1 MYLVSKRAAQ
11 VAGSLTLAIDGKAKT
26 MKQQGIDVVS
36 FGAGEPDFDTPL
48 PIRQAAVRAMEQ
60 GQTRYTPARGT
71 LALRQAICEKL
82 ERRNHLSYTPEE
94 IVVTN
99 GAKQALHDAFC
110 TVLEEDDEV
119 ILMTPCWVSYTE
131 LIRMAGGVPV
141 LVERRQEDGF
151 ALDIEA
157 LELAVTEK
165 TRAILVNSPD
175 NPCGGVFAREE
186 LEALADLAIRHDLIV
201 ISDEIYEEF
210 IYEGEK
216 PPSIAAVR
224 PEMKE
229 RTVLING
236 VSKSYAMTG
245 WRIGYLA
252 CPKKLATAISNW
264 QSHATGN
271 PNSIAQAAALEAI
284 SGPQDCVMQMVAEF
298 KKRRDEMV
306 RRIREIPQLSCNQ
319 PNGAFY
325 VMADISKTFGK
336 KSQGKEITDSMSFAE
351 ALLEQKAVSVVPGAG
366 FFADD
371 MIRLSYALSME
382 DLVKGLDRLKE
393 FVEGLEN

>member
-131 LIRMAGGVPV
+131 LIRMAGGIPV

-175 NPCGGVFAREE
+175 NPCGGVFSREE

-252 CPKKLATAISNW
+252 CPKELATAISNW

-336 KSQGKEITDSMSFAE
+336 KSQEKEITDSMSFAE
-351 ALLEQKAVSVVPGAG
+351 ALLEQKAVAVVPGAG

-371 MIRLSYALSME
+371 MIRLSYALSLE

>member
-82 ERRNHLSYTPEE
+82 KRRNHLSYTPEE

-175 NPCGGVFAREE
+175 NPCGGVFTRGE

-216 PPSIAAVR
+216 PPSMAAVR

-252 CPKKLATAISNW
+252 CPKPLATAISNW

-284 SGPQDCVMQMVAEF
+284 SGPQDCVAQMVAEF

-306 RRIREIPQLSCNQ
+306 RRIREIPQLSCNL

-336 KSQGKEITDSMSFAE
+336 KSRGKEITDSMSFAE
-351 ALLEQKAVSVVPGAG
+351 ALLDQKAVAVVPGAG

-393 FVEGLEN
+393 FVEGLED

>member
-252 CPKKLATAISNW
+252 
-264 QSHATGN
+264 
-271 PNSIAQAAALEAI
+271 
-284 SGPQDCVMQMVAEF
+284 
-298 KKRRDEMV
+298 
-306 RRIREIPQLSCNQ
+306 
-319 PNGAFY
+319 
-325 VMADISKTFGK
+325 
-336 KSQGKEITDSMSFAE
+336 
-351 ALLEQKAVSVVPGAG
+351 
-366 FFADD
+366 
-371 MIRLSYALSME
+371 
-382 DLVKGLDRLKE
+382 
-393 FVEGLEN
+393 

>member
-26 MKQQGIDVVS
+26 MKQQGVDVVS

-48 PIRQAAVRAMEQ
+48 PIQQAAIHAMEQ

-71 LALRQAICEKL
+71 LALRKAICDKL
-82 ERRNHLSYTPEE
+82 ARRNQLRYTPEE

-157 LELAVTEK
+157 LESAVTEK

-175 NPCGGVFAREE
+175 NPCGGVFTREE
-186 LEALADLAIRHDLIV
+186 LGALADLAIRHDLIV

-216 PPSIAAVR
+216 PPSMAAVR

-252 CPKKLATAISNW
+252 CPKALATAISNW

-284 SGPQDCVMQMVAEF
+284 SGPQDCVTQMVAEF

-306 RRIREIPQLSCNQ
+306 RRIREIPQLSCNL

-336 KSQGKEITDSMSFAE
+336 KSHGKEITDSMSFAE
-351 ALLEQKAVSVVPGAG
+351 ILLEQKAVAVVPGAG

-393 FVEGLEN
+393 FVEGLED